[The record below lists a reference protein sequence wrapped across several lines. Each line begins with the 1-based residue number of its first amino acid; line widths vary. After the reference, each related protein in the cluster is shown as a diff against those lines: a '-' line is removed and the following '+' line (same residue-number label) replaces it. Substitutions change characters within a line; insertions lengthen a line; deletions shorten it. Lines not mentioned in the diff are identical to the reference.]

1 MPILLLLFAAAI
13 VELTVLIVVG
23 HAIGVLATI
32 GLLILASLLGAALLR
47 REGTRALRA
56 LIEALRTHNPPHR
69 ELLDGM
75 LIAAAGV
82 LIILPGFVSDVLGL
96 LLLLPPTRALVRRRI
111 LSSAARRVP
120 VRFAPGAVIEGEVLD
135 SPPTPRSARGERR

>member
-1 MPILLLLFAAAI
+1 MPILLVLLAAA
-13 VELTVLIVVG
+13 VAELTVLVVVG
-23 HAIGVLATI
+23 HAIGILATI

-47 REGTRALRA
+47 HEGARALGA
-56 LIEALRTHNPPHR
+56 LIEALRTRNPPHR

-82 LIILPGFVSDVLGL
+82 LIILPGFVSDAAGL

-111 LSSAARRVP
+111 LASAAKRVQ
-120 VRFAPGAVIEGEVLD
+120 VRLARGAVIEGEVLD
-135 SPPTPRSARGERR
+135 SQG